1 MAATYAQTMTPR
13 DVNSHMTFLARNK
26 LYQTEKPYTTDFPVD
41 DIEGAKM
48 TNQIFDT
55 QPVLF
60 HDARVAK
67 EPLTLDQNG
76 FCFAK
81 AKTSLKAEEAT
92 PEKTELME
100 QYLQEVADILQD
112 KFPQYKE
119 VKSLDFQVRRR
130 HPDFPGGKER
140 RAEFAQPSTMAHA
153 DFSSRGAFLRMADI
167 FPGQEASYENRK
179 FDLINNDWP
188 LAMCDFRR
196 VSTDNDVVINDAL
209 HYKRLGE
216 NSLLHHSDA
225 HRWYYLS
232 DMREDD
238 LIIFRNVDSEGKM
251 PRGFHASFHNPN
263 AAGELRHSIE
273 VRLVAF
279 RD

>member
-1 MAATYAQTMTPR
+1 MFSLDFHHTRHTLLNNLVRNPITQTNLFLHLLVNAFRTMAATYAQTMAPR
-13 DVNSHMTFLARNK
+13 DVNSHMTFLARNE

-76 FCFAK
+76 FCFVK

-100 QYLQEVADILQD
+100 QYLQEVAGILQE

-119 VKSLDFQVRRR
+119 VKSLDFQV
-130 HPDFPGGKER
+130 
-140 RAEFAQPSTMAHA
+140 
-153 DFSSRGAFLRMADI
+153 
-167 FPGQEASYENRK
+167 
-179 FDLINNDWP
+179 
-188 LAMCDFRR
+188 C
-196 VSTDNDVVINDAL
+196 
-209 HYKRLGE
+209 RL
-216 NSLLHHSDA
+216 LFTA
-225 HRWYYLS
+225 V
-232 DMREDD
+232 MRS
-238 LIIFRNVDSEGKM
+238 N
-251 PRGFHASFHNPN
+251 
-263 AAGELRHSIE
+263 
-273 VRLVAF
+273 
-279 RD
+279 